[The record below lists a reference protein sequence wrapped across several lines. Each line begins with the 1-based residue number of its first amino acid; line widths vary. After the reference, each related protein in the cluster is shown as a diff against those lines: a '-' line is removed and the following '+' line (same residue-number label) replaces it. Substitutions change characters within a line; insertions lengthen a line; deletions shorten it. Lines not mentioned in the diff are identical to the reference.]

1 MSKILLNSSFN
12 FKNQISK
19 YVGKVRDVYE
29 LKDDILIMIVSD
41 RISAF
46 DVVMPAGITYKGQV
60 LNQIANEM
68 LNNTSDIID
77 NWLIEMPDPNVS
89 IGKKCNPIKIEMVV
103 RGYLSGHSY
112 RLYNSGHRNLCG
124 NILPE
129 KMKENDKFKS
139 PIITPATKAEK
150 GLHDEDISPKSIIE
164 QNIINKDDYEYLH
177 EKSLELFIRGS
188 DLASKN
194 GLILV
199 DTKYEFGYDSN
210 GVITLID
217 EIHTPD
223 SSRYFY
229 KDSYDELQ
237 IKGEKQKQLSK
248 EFFREWLMQNGFQGK
263 NKQVIPKMT
272 ENVVEMVSRRYI
284 ELYEKLIGKKFVIS
298 GSCDIVKRI
307 NKNLKDFI
315 V

>member
-1 MSKILLNSSFN
+1 MSKVLLNSDFN
-12 FKNQISK
+12 FKNQESK
-19 YVGKVRDVYE
+19 YIGKVRDVYE
-29 LKDDILIMIVSD
+29 IKDDILIMIVSD

-46 DVVMPAGITYKGQV
+46 DVVMPKGITFKGQV

-68 LNNTSDIID
+68 LNETNDIIN
-77 NWLIEMPDPNVS
+77 NWLIDSPDPNVS

-112 RLYNSGHRNLCG
+112 RFYNSGQRNLCG

-129 KMKENDKFKS
+129 KMNENDKFNS

-164 QNIINKDDYEYLH
+164 QKIINKDDYEYLH
-177 EKSLELFIRGS
+177 EKSLELFKRGT

-229 KDSYDELQ
+229 KDSYEDLQ

-263 NKQVIPKMT
+263 NNQMIPEMT
-272 ENVVEMVSRRYI
+272 DDVVEMVSRRYI
-284 ELYEKLIGKKFVIS
+284 ELYEKLIGKKFAINS
-298 GSCDIVKRI
+298 SDNIVERI
-307 NKNLKDFI
+307 NKNLKELI
-315 V
+315 L

>member
-1 MSKILLNSSFN
+1 MSKVLLNSSFN

-46 DVVMPAGITYKGQV
+46 DVVMPTGITYKGQV

-68 LNNTSDIID
+68 LNNSSDIID
-77 NWLIEMPDPNVS
+77 NWLIEIPDPNVS

-129 KMKENDKFKS
+129 NMKENDKFKS

-164 QNIINKDDYEYLH
+164 RNIINKDDYEYLH
-177 EKSLELFIRGS
+177 EKSLELFKRGS

-272 ENVVEMVSRRYI
+272 ENVIDMVSRRYI

-298 GSCDIVKRI
+298 SSCDIVKRI

>member
-1 MSKILLNSSFN
+1 MSKVLLNSSFN

-46 DVVMPAGITYKGQV
+46 DVVMPTGITYKGQV

-68 LNNTSDIID
+68 LNNSSDIID

-129 KMKENDKFKS
+129 NMKENDKFKS

-177 EKSLELFIRGS
+177 EKSLELFKRGT

-199 DTKYEFGYDSN
+199 DSKYEFGYDSN

-272 ENVVEMVSRRYI
+272 ENVIEMVSRRYI

-298 GSCDIVKRI
+298 SSCDIVKRI

>member
-46 DVVMPAGITYKGQV
+46 DVVMPTGITYKGQV

-68 LNNTSDIID
+68 LNNSSDIID

-177 EKSLELFIRGS
+177 EKSLELFKRGS

-263 NKQVIPKMT
+263 NKQLIPKMT

-298 GSCDIVKRI
+298 SNCDIVKRI

>member
-1 MSKILLNSSFN
+1 MSKVLLNSSFN

-46 DVVMPAGITYKGQV
+46 DVVMPTGITYKGQV

-68 LNNTSDIID
+68 LNNCSDIID

-89 IGKKCNPIKIEMVV
+89 IGKKCDPIKIEMVV

-112 RLYNSGHRNLCG
+112 RLYNSGQRKLCG

-129 KMKENDKFKS
+129 NMKQNDKLKS

-164 QNIINKDDYEYLH
+164 QNIVNKNDYEYLH
-177 EKSLELFIRGS
+177 EKSLELFKRGT

-210 GVITLID
+210 GLITLID

-229 KDSYDELQ
+229 KDSYEDLQ

-248 EFFREWLMQNGFQGK
+248 EFFREWLMKNGFQGK
-263 NKQVIPKMT
+263 EKQVIPKMT
-272 ENVVEMVSRRYI
+272 ENVVEMVGRRYI

-298 GSCDIVKRI
+298 SSHDIIKRI

>member
-1 MSKILLNSSFN
+1 MSKVLLNSSFN

-46 DVVMPAGITYKGQV
+46 DVVMPTGITYKGQV

-68 LNNTSDIID
+68 LNNSSDIID

-129 KMKENDKFKS
+129 NMKENDKFKS

-177 EKSLELFIRGS
+177 EKSLELFKRGT

-272 ENVVEMVSRRYI
+272 ENVIEMVSRRYI

-298 GSCDIVKRI
+298 SSCDIVKRI

>member
-1 MSKILLNSSFN
+1 MSKVLLNSSFN

-46 DVVMPAGITYKGQV
+46 DVVMPTGITYKGQV

-68 LNNTSDIID
+68 LNNSSDIID

-89 IGKKCNPIKIEMVV
+89 IGKKCDPIKIEMVV

-112 RLYNSGHRNLCG
+112 RLYNSGQRNLCG

-129 KMKENDKFKS
+129 NMKQNDKFKS

-164 QNIINKDDYEYLH
+164 QNIINKNDYEYLH
-177 EKSLELFIRGS
+177 EKSLELFKRGT

-229 KDSYDELQ
+229 KDSYEDLQ

-248 EFFREWLMQNGFQGK
+248 EFFREWLMKNGFQGK
-263 NKQVIPKMT
+263 EKQVIPKMT
-272 ENVVEMVSRRYI
+272 ENVVEMVGRRYI

-298 GSCDIVKRI
+298 SSYDIVKRI

>member
-1 MSKILLNSSFN
+1 
-12 FKNQISK
+12 
-19 YVGKVRDVYE
+19 
-29 LKDDILIMIVSD
+29 MIVSD

-46 DVVMPAGITYKGQV
+46 DVVMPTGITYKGQV

-68 LNNTSDIID
+68 LNNSSDIID

-129 KMKENDKFKS
+129 NMKENDKFKS

-164 QNIINKDDYEYLH
+164 QNIISKDDYEYLH
-177 EKSLELFIRGS
+177 EKSLELFKRGS

-229 KDSYDELQ
+229 KDSYEELQ

-272 ENVVEMVSRRYI
+272 ENVVEMVSKRYI

-298 GSCDIVKRI
+298 NSCDIVKRI

>member
-1 MSKILLNSSFN
+1 MSKVLLNSSFN

-46 DVVMPAGITYKGQV
+46 DVVMPTGITYKGQV

-68 LNNTSDIID
+68 LNNSSDIID

-129 KMKENDKFKS
+129 NMKENDKFKS

-177 EKSLELFIRGS
+177 EKSLELFKRGS

-199 DTKYEFGYDSN
+199 DTKYEFGYNSN

-229 KDSYDELQ
+229 KDSYDESQ

-263 NKQVIPKMT
+263 NKQLIPKMT

-298 GSCDIVKRI
+298 SNCDIVKRI

>member
-46 DVVMPAGITYKGQV
+46 DVVMPTAITYKGQV

-68 LNNTSDIID
+68 LNNSSDIID
-77 NWLIEMPDPNVS
+77 NWLIEIPDPNVS

-177 EKSLELFIRGS
+177 EKSLELFKRGS

-248 EFFREWLMQNGFQGK
+248 EFFREWLMQNGYQGK

-284 ELYEKLIGKKFVIS
+284 ELYEKLIGEKFVIS
-298 GSCDIVKRI
+298 SSCDIVKRI

>member
-1 MSKILLNSSFN
+1 MSKILLNSRFN

-46 DVVMPAGITYKGQV
+46 DVVMPTGITYKGQV

-68 LNNTSDIID
+68 LNNSSDIID

-112 RLYNSGHRNLCG
+112 RLYNSGQRNLCG
-124 NILPE
+124 NIHPE
-129 KMKENDKFKS
+129 NMKQNDKFKS

-164 QNIINKDDYEYLH
+164 RNIINKDDYEYLH
-177 EKSLELFIRGS
+177 EKSLELFKRGS

-298 GSCDIVKRI
+298 SSCDIVKRI

>member
-1 MSKILLNSSFN
+1 MSRVLLNSSFN

-46 DVVMPAGITYKGQV
+46 DVVMPTGITYKGQV

-68 LNNTSDIID
+68 LNNSSDIID

-129 KMKENDKFKS
+129 NMKENDKFKS

-177 EKSLELFIRGS
+177 EKSLELFKRGS

-272 ENVVEMVSRRYI
+272 ENVIEMVSRRYI

-298 GSCDIVKRI
+298 SSCDIVKRI

-315 V
+315 A

>member
-1 MSKILLNSSFN
+1 MNKVLLNSSFN

-46 DVVMPAGITYKGQV
+46 DVVMPTGITYKGQV

-112 RLYNSGHRNLCG
+112 RLYNSGKRNLCG
-124 NILPE
+124 NILSE
-129 KMKENDKFKS
+129 NMKENDKFRS

-164 QNIINKDDYEYLH
+164 QNIINKDDYEYIH
-177 EKSLELFIRGS
+177 EKSLELFKRGT

-229 KDSYDELQ
+229 KDSYQDLQ

-263 NKQVIPKMT
+263 KKQVIPEMT
-272 ENVVEMVSRRYI
+272 ENVVEMVGRRYI

-298 GSCDIVKRI
+298 SSYDIVKRI

>member
-46 DVVMPAGITYKGQV
+46 DVVMPTAITYKGQV

-68 LNNTSDIID
+68 LNNSSDIID

-177 EKSLELFIRGS
+177 EKSLELFKRGS

>member
-46 DVVMPAGITYKGQV
+46 DVVMPTAITYKGQV

-68 LNNTSDIID
+68 LNNSSDIID

-177 EKSLELFIRGS
+177 EKSLELFKRGS

-272 ENVVEMVSRRYI
+272 ENVIEMVSRRYI

>member
-46 DVVMPAGITYKGQV
+46 DVVMPTGITYKGQV

-68 LNNTSDIID
+68 LNNSSDIID

-177 EKSLELFIRGS
+177 EKSLELFKRGS

-298 GSCDIVKRI
+298 SSCDIVKRI

>member
-46 DVVMPAGITYKGQV
+46 DVVMPTAITYKGQV

-68 LNNTSDIID
+68 LNNSSDIID
-77 NWLIEMPDPNVS
+77 NWLIEIPDPNVS

-129 KMKENDKFKS
+129 KMKENDKYKS

-177 EKSLELFIRGS
+177 EKSLELFKRGS

-248 EFFREWLMQNGFQGK
+248 EFFREWLMKNGFQGK

-272 ENVVEMVSRRYI
+272 ENVIEMVSRRYI

-298 GSCDIVKRI
+298 SSCDIVKRI

>member
-1 MSKILLNSSFN
+1 MRKVLLNSNFN

-46 DVVMPAGITYKGQV
+46 DVVMPTGITYKGQV

-68 LNNTSDIID
+68 LYNSSDIID

-129 KMKENDKFKS
+129 NMKENDKFKS

-177 EKSLELFIRGS
+177 EKSLELFKRGS

-272 ENVVEMVSRRYI
+272 ENVIEMVSRRYI

-298 GSCDIVKRI
+298 SSCDIVKRI

>member
-1 MSKILLNSSFN
+1 
-12 FKNQISK
+12 
-19 YVGKVRDVYE
+19 
-29 LKDDILIMIVSD
+29 
-41 RISAF
+41 
-46 DVVMPAGITYKGQV
+46 
-60 LNQIANEM
+60 
-68 LNNTSDIID
+68 
-77 NWLIEMPDPNVS
+77 MPDPNVS

-112 RLYNSGHRNLCG
+112 RLYNSGKRNLCG
-124 NILPE
+124 NILSE
-129 KMKENDKFKS
+129 NMKENDKFRS

-164 QNIINKDDYEYLH
+164 QNIINKDDYEYIH
-177 EKSLELFIRGS
+177 EKSLELFKRGT

-229 KDSYDELQ
+229 KDSYEDLQ
-237 IKGEKQKQLSK
+237 TKGEKQKQLSK

-263 NKQVIPKMT
+263 KKQVIPEMT
-272 ENVVEMVSRRYI
+272 ENVVEMVGRRYI

-298 GSCDIVKRI
+298 SSYDIVKRI

>member
-1 MSKILLNSSFN
+1 MSKVLLNSSFN

-46 DVVMPAGITYKGQV
+46 DVVMPTAITYKGQV

-68 LNNTSDIID
+68 LNNSSDIID

-177 EKSLELFIRGS
+177 EKSLELFKRGS

>member
-1 MSKILLNSSFN
+1 MSKVLLNSSFN

-46 DVVMPAGITYKGQV
+46 DVVMPTGITYKGQV

-68 LNNTSDIID
+68 LNNSSDIID

-129 KMKENDKFKS
+129 NMKENDKFKS

-177 EKSLELFIRGS
+177 EKSLELFKRGT

-298 GSCDIVKRI
+298 SSCDIVKRI